1 MRLLFVFLLMFTTKN
16 LFAEEV
22 SIIELHST
30 KSLDQLV
37 LDQETINIEKN
48 EIEDTL
54 EQNTEENNQD
64 EQSLEISSNYEN
76 EIIDVSNFWDTIDIN
91 KINFYLNN
99 INKINSP
106 PLYNE
111 FINLMITFN
120 LDNNQNKNEII
131 FLFIKKLVELGE
143 IQKAY
148 SLIKG
153 MEFLEDNLIFYK
165 TIELNYLFS
174 TYQLND
180 ACELK
185 NEFSSQN
192 LKLDNFYLEK
202 TDIFCLVMEDK
213 LNEAELLNS
222 ILVETETVN
231 DEYFQ
236 SLLNLIVNGGDED
249 KNNTINLPTGYSEN
263 LIFLYSAMHRIAE
276 LPLGDK
282 FLEIDPNNLSIPIIL
297 SNASK
302 MELRL
307 KAANKAYNSNL
318 ISVES
323 LAALYQSVD
332 FNSEQL
338 NNSVKTLQNLSGNNE
353 LMMAYYFQLAN
364 IQIFP
369 SSRLSVV
376 LDFWKFAESIGLEK
390 ISYKL
395 TDNIVKSLEP
405 SIDNSN
411 FGAKIATAL
420 IHNEEFERAL
430 KWIIFAENSN
440 VSNAELEKVK
450 FLYQLYQ
457 SDDGTIFIQYLK
469 NKYQTLE
476 NDSNSNLK
484 EILYV
489 LLNVLD
495 TENNYNSL
503 LTFDKVIDERMTPTI
518 YINSEIEKS
527 IINKD
532 ELNLF
537 MLLLVSINDK
547 EWNQIHP
554 EHLKLVLEGIKF
566 YKNSELLKN
575 TLLNIFNNTKIF

>member
-16 LFAEEV
+16 IFAEEI

-236 SLLNLIVNGGDED
+236 SLLNLIVNGGNED
-249 KNNTINLPTGYSEN
+249 KNTISLPTGYSEN

-276 LPLGDK
+276 LPLSDK

-307 KAANKAYNSNL
+307 KAANKAYNNNL

-338 NNSVKTLQNLSGNNE
+338 NNSLKTLQNLSGNNE

-390 ISYKL
+390 ISYNL

-420 IHNEEFERAL
+420 IHNEDFERAL

-503 LTFDKVIDERMTPTI
+503 LTFEKVIDERMTPTI

-566 YKNSELLKN
+566 YKSSELLKN

>member
-16 LFAEEV
+16 IFAEEI

-54 EQNTEENNQD
+54 EKNTEENNQD

-222 ILVETETVN
+222 ILVETETVD

-276 LPLGDK
+276 LPLSDK

-307 KAANKAYNSNL
+307 KAANKAYNNNL

-390 ISYKL
+390 ISYNL

-420 IHNEEFERAL
+420 IHNEDFERAL

>member
-16 LFAEEV
+16 IFAEEI

-54 EQNTEENNQD
+54 EKNTEENNQD

-236 SLLNLIVNGGDED
+236 SLLNLIVNGGNED
-249 KNNTINLPTGYSEN
+249 KNTISLPTGYSEN

-276 LPLGDK
+276 LPLSDK

-307 KAANKAYNSNL
+307 KAANKAYNNNL

-338 NNSVKTLQNLSGNNE
+338 NNSLKTLQNLSGNNE

-390 ISYKL
+390 ISYNL

-420 IHNEEFERAL
+420 IHNEDFERAL

-566 YKNSELLKN
+566 YKSSELLKN

>member
-16 LFAEEV
+16 IFAEEI

-76 EIIDVSNFWDTIDIN
+76 EIRDVSNFWDTIDIN

-236 SLLNLIVNGGDED
+236 SLLNLIVNGGNED
-249 KNNTINLPTGYSEN
+249 NNTISLPTGYSEN

-276 LPLGDK
+276 LPLSDK

-307 KAANKAYNSNL
+307 KAANKAYNNNL

-338 NNSVKTLQNLSGNNE
+338 NNSLKTLQNLSGNNE

-390 ISYKL
+390 ISYNL

-420 IHNEEFERAL
+420 IHNEDFERAL

-476 NDSNSNLK
+476 NNSNSNLK

-503 LTFDKVIDERMTPTI
+503 LTFEKVIDERMTPTI

>member
-1 MRLLFVFLLMFTTKN
+1 MRLLFVFLLMFTSKN
-16 LFAEEV
+16 IFAEEI

-54 EQNTEENNQD
+54 EKNTEENNQD

-99 INKINSP
+99 INKINSQ

-222 ILVETETVN
+222 ILVETETIN

-276 LPLGDK
+276 LPLSDK

-307 KAANKAYNSNL
+307 KAANKAYNNNL

-338 NNSVKTLQNLSGNNE
+338 NNSAKTLQNLSGNNE

-390 ISYKL
+390 ISYNL

-420 IHNEEFERAL
+420 IHNEDFERAL

-495 TENNYNSL
+495 IENNYNSL

>member
-1 MRLLFVFLLMFTTKN
+1 MFQSKP
-16 LFAEEV
+16 
-22 SIIELHST
+22 
-30 KSLDQLV
+30 
-37 LDQETINIEKN
+37 N
-48 EIEDTL
+48 E
-54 EQNTEENNQD
+54 
-64 EQSLEISSNYEN
+64 
-76 EIIDVSNFWDTIDIN
+76 
-91 KINFYLNN
+91 
-99 INKINSP
+99 
-106 PLYNE
+106 
-111 FINLMITFN
+111 
-120 LDNNQNKNEII
+120 
-131 FLFIKKLVELGE
+131 
-143 IQKAY
+143 
-148 SLIKG
+148 
-153 MEFLEDNLIFYK
+153 
-165 TIELNYLFS
+165 YLFS

-236 SLLNLIVNGGDED
+236 SLLNLIVNGGNED
-249 KNNTINLPTGYSEN
+249 KNTISLPTGYSEN

-276 LPLGDK
+276 LPLSDK

-307 KAANKAYNSNL
+307 KAANKAYNNNL

-390 ISYKL
+390 ISYNL

-420 IHNEEFERAL
+420 IHNEDFERAL

-503 LTFDKVIDERMTPTI
+503 LTFEKVIDERMTPTI

>member
-1 MRLLFVFLLMFTTKN
+1 MFTTKN

-390 ISYKL
+390 ISYNL